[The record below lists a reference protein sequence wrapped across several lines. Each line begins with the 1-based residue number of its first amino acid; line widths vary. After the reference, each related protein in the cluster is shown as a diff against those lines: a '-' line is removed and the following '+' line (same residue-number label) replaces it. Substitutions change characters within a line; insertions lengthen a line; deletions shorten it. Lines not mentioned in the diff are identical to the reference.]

1 MVASAVVAQ
10 GAAHAWASAAV
21 GVVADADVVVD
32 AADGDRGVELA
43 VAQIAA
49 CSETG
54 MVLALAMEQEPHP
67 GDIQLAFQESRR
79 HLS

>member
-1 MVASAVVAQ
+1 L
-10 GAAHAWASAAV
+10 AAV

-32 AADGDRGVELA
+32 AVDGDREVELD

-54 MVLALAMEQEPHP
+54 TV
-67 GDIQLAFQESRR
+67 
-79 HLS
+79 